1 MREIYLNKTFY
12 LLFDKN
18 VTKSY
23 NSRSIKPPCNNL
35 LHPDNDDFSHLH
47 FLKIN
52 LPCFFFRVCDFRQ
65 TRTNEIYLGQIF
77 YLLFKLNDKICLYV
91 QINQTRSQQLTTTKL
106 IILMI
111 HIFFASVV
119 DY

>member
-1 MREIYLNKTFY
+1 M
-12 LLFDKN
+12 
-18 VTKSY
+18 
-23 NSRSIKPPCNNL
+23 
-35 LHPDNDDFSHLH
+35 
-47 FLKIN
+47 
-52 LPCFFFRVCDFRQ
+52 FFFRICDFRQ

-119 DY
+119 DYYFYFILHLNQNSFGDCFFVKSKNEIPVFAFVVGCWGNIPKVVIWN